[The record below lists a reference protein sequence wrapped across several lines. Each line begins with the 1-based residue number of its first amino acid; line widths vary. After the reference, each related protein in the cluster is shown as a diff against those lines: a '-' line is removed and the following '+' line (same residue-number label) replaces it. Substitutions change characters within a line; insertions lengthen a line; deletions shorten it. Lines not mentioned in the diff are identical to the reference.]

1 MTIVEPYRLYIER
14 VDQTR
19 NVARFYAM
27 SIEPT
32 LFGETALTRRWG
44 RIGSTGREMV
54 CHFDREKD
62 AVVLFLYLLREKR
75 IRGYKPFV
83 SASGVIEC
91 T

>member
-14 VDQTR
+14 TDKTR
-19 NVARFYAM
+19 KLARFYSM

-54 CHFDREKD
+54 CHFDREKE
-62 AVVLFLYLLREKR
+62 AVALFLDLLREKR
-75 IRGYKPFV
+75 ARGYKPFV
-83 SASGVIEC
+83 SASGVDEA